1 VTRAAHASPP
11 DLIRPVCDRDS
22 FTRLRRDGVRVRS
35 GAMWCSFVADA
46 RVSPPQVAFA
56 IGRAVGPA
64 VTRNQLRR
72 RLRVILGALD
82 VPNGLYLF
90 GGRPSMSELT
100 FAELEIRAAALLVA
114 AQHSRVHS

>member
-1 VTRAAHASPP
+1 M
-11 DLIRPVCDRDS
+11 
-22 FTRLRRDGVRVRS
+22 RVRS
-35 GAMWCSFVADA
+35 DDMWCTFVADA
-46 RVSPPQVAFA
+46 SVSPPQVAFA
-56 IGRAVGPA
+56 IGRAVGSA
-64 VTRNQLRR
+64 VTRNRLRR

-100 FAELEIRAAALLVA
+100 FVELETRAAALLDA